1 MATKL
6 LKLASE
12 DRRDVKQNITKGDY
26 HIIVMLLKWLPL
38 GGQRLR
44 DAETEEMIENMQ
56 TKLVELEQENEMLK
70 NKVIQYKLVLRNQT
84 TFSSFILGRFPVPI
98 LN

>member
-12 DRRDVKQNITKGDY
+12 DRRDIKQSNTKGE
-26 HIIVMLLKWLPL
+26 HIFIIKLHCRVAL

-44 DAETEEMIENMQ
+44 DAETEEMIESMQ
-56 TKLVELEQENEMLK
+56 TKLVELEQENGMLK
-70 NKVIQYKLVLRNQT
+70 NKVLIFKFKNST
-84 TFSSFILGRFPVPI
+84 I
-98 LN
+98 